1 MNTTL
6 MNIAVV
12 DDDHSVRK
20 SLTNLLKAAGYRAM
34 SFSSGEEILAFPDM
48 GELSCVL
55 MDLRM
60 GGMQGTE
67 VQRLL
72 AQRAPGLPVICMS
85 AFWDEVSLAEATA
98 QGAYQCL
105 RKPFTA
111 EELLSSIREAVPGV
125 SASASTGA
133 A

>member
-1 MNTTL
+1 

-12 DDDHSVRK
+12 DDDQSVRK

-34 SFSSGEEILAFPDM
+34 SFASGEELLAFPDM

-60 GGMQGTE
+60 GGMQGTQ

-72 AQRAPGLPVICMS
+72 AQQAPGLPVICMS

-98 QGAYQCL
+98 QGAYRCL

-111 EELLSSIREAVPGV
+111 DELLSSIREAVPGV
-125 SASASTGA
+125 SAGASTGA